1 LQQQRDNQE
10 NSMAL
15 QDRREN
21 LWAIV
26 LAAGEGQRL
35 STLTRALHGCDRP
48 KQFAALWGG
57 RTLLARTLDRTGAI
71 VPRQRTVVV
80 VPENF
85 KTLAQ
90 EQLGDYPGLKIVYQP
105 CNRGTG
111 AGVLLSLAY
120 VLANDPGASVVI
132 FPSDHHVDRENP
144 YRDAIRRAVMA
155 THFAPSRTALVGA
168 VAESADTDLG
178 WIDCFGQDGPLTAR
192 AWAVHAF
199 VEKPDASTALEL
211 FRKGALWNTLIIASR
226 GQSLWDMAD
235 RHIPQVSRCLATYRE
250 LIGHRGADDFL
261 RGIYPALPVTDVCR
275 DILQPAKGLV
285 VTPMIGAGW
294 SDCGTPERLFRAMEP
309 SQEGMRLLA
318 RIRRQGPISADLWA
332 GTLRQ
337 LEARRAN

>member
-1 LQQQRDNQE
+1 
-10 NSMAL
+10 MAL

-26 LAAGEGQRL
+26 LAAGEGKRL

-71 VPRQRTVVV
+71 VPRQQTVVV
-80 VPENF
+80 VPEIF

-90 EQLGDYPGLKIVYQP
+90 EQLVDYPGVKVVHQP

-111 AGVLLSLAY
+111 AGVLLPLAH
-120 VLANDPGASVVI
+120 VLAHDPGASVVV
-132 FPSDHHVDRENP
+132 FPSDHHVELENP
-144 YRDAIRRAVMA
+144 FRDAIRRAVLA
-155 THFAPSRTALVGA
+155 TQFAPSRTALVGA
-168 VAESADTDLG
+168 AAESADTDLG

-199 VEKPDASTALEL
+199 VEKPNASTALEL
-211 FRKGALWNTLIIASR
+211 FRKGALWNTMIVASR
-226 GQSLWDMAD
+226 GQSLWDMAN
-235 RHIPQVSRCLATYRE
+235 RHIPQVSWCLATYRE
-250 LIGHRGADDFL
+250 LIGHRGAADFL
-261 RGIYPALPVTDVCR
+261 RGIYPALPVTDFCR
-275 DILQPAKGLV
+275 DILQPAKGLA
-285 VTPMIGAGW
+285 VTPMVGAGW

-318 RIRRQGPISADLWA
+318 RIGRQGPISADLWA